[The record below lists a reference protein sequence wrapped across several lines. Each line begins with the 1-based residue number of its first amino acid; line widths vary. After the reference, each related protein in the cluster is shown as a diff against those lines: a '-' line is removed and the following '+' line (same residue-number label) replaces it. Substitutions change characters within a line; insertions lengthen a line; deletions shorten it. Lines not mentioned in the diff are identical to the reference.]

1 MAAGGAARGTYAEQG
16 PLGEG
21 LQKHPTREGDIRRF
35 AEVDG
40 RRRLRDEGTEG
51 RVVSLAG
58 EVLDEDTRRT
68 GGCEGGVS
76 RVSPGDRSAID
87 RIIAEA
93 ELHPVDPDDVS
104 APPTRLRFLQLAE

>member
-21 LQKHPTREGDIRRF
+21 LQEHPTREGDIRRF

-58 EVLDEDTRRT
+58 EVLGIMWSTTLRPLCCVAGYGAFDH
-68 GGCEGGVS
+68 
-76 RVSPGDRSAID
+76 
-87 RIIAEA
+87 RITH
-93 ELHPVDPDDVS
+93 L
-104 APPTRLRFLQLAE
+104 